1 MTVVALRQITRI
13 GSAVLAI
20 GLVSCSSSSGAKSAS
35 VVTAPPRPTTTVRA
49 APAAAPVTPATTA
62 NAHPVSS
69 AGTAPAPEP
78 VPIITPPASP
88 VTSVRSRTST
98 ATTVAARV
106 VAKPDDN
113 VKIGDSGAGV
123 KEIQTALVAHGY
135 KVTVDGDF
143 GSKTDH
149 AVKTFQADNKLDQD
163 GVVGAATWA
172 KLKAKPTTT
181 TKPPTTTIKA
191 TTTTRH

>member
-20 GLVSCSSSSGAKSAS
+20 GLVSCSSSGAKSAS

-78 VPIITPPASP
+78 APIITPPASP

-98 ATTVAARV
+98 ATTVAARI

-123 KEIQTALVAHGY
+123 NEIQTALVAHGY

-172 KLKAKPTTT
+172 KLKAKPTT
-181 TKPPTTTIKA
+181 KPPTTTIKA